1 MKPTLLIL
9 AAGMGSRY
17 GGLKQMDELGPNGEA
32 IIDYSIYD
40 AINAGFGKIVFVI
53 RESFAKEFKE
63 IFNAKFADKIELD
76 YVYQELTMI
85 PEGVE
90 FPEGREK
97 PWGTSHAVQVADQS
111 INEPFAV
118 INADDF
124 YGRDA
129 FEKLAKFL
137 SSEVK
142 ENYFSMVGYGVMNT
156 LSDNGTVSR
165 GVCEVDADNML
176 TGVVERHEIEAANG
190 TPSYGDQNGRTQM
203 APNTMVSMNMWGF
216 HSSYFNYSKEAFVEF
231 IKANSANLK
240 SEFYIPTVVNDLIEK
255 KEISLKVLE
264 SKDKWF
270 GVTYKED
277 KESVVAKLKALHE
290 NGTYPEKLQ

>member
-53 RESFAKEFKE
+53 RESFAEQFKE
-63 IFNAKFADKIELD
+63 IFNARFGDKIALE
-76 YVYQELTMI
+76 YVYQELTNV
-85 PEGVE
+85 PEGVTV
-90 FPEGREK
+90 PEGREK
-97 PWGTSHAVQVADQS
+97 PWGTSHAVQVADEA

-137 SSEVK
+137 TEDVT
-142 ENYFSMVGYGVMNT
+142 EDYYSMIGYNLMNT

-165 GVCEVDADNML
+165 GVCEVDGENLL
-176 TGVVERHEIEAANG
+176 TGVVERHNIQAIDGVCSFEDENG
-190 TPSYGDQNGRTQM
+190 KTQM
-203 APNTMVSMNMWGF
+203 KDETFVSMNMWGF
-216 HSSYFNYSKEAFVEF
+216 PKSYFKHSKDGFVEF
-231 IKANSANLK
+231 CKANSGNLK
-240 SEFYIPTVVNDLIEK
+240 SEFYIPTVINDLIAEDK
-255 KEISLKVLE
+255 IKLKVLE

-277 KESVVAKLKALHE
+277 KDSVVAKLKALHD
-290 NGTYPEKLQ
+290 NGTYPENLK